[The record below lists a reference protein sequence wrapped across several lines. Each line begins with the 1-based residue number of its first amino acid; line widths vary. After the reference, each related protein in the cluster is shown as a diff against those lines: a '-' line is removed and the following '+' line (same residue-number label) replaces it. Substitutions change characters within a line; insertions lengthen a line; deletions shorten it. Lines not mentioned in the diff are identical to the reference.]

1 MAEVKD
7 NQTLPVAEPA
17 APQSAPP
24 GPPSAPAKKP
34 AGKGRKKLVKRLI
47 ALGVAAAILGGGG
60 FALYR
65 FLTDTDTDIG
75 EIFPATA
82 QIGTIQS
89 KVSGRGSARAK
100 ESAAITLTQSGTV
113 QEVFV
118 TGGQT
123 VMAGDPLYT
132 IYSQAAEDAV
142 NDARK
147 RVEDLNKDMADL
159 LEDANNLTVRAPF
172 AGKLQEVEDFQPDQ
186 EVGKGS
192 KIATLVNDKLL
203 KLSLYFSYAYEGD
216 VYVGQSVDVSI
227 PAVMRSFTGRVEKI
241 NKVSFISTE
250 GAVHFEVVIVFDN
263 PGTLTAGMDASA
275 VLTSGDGFE
284 IYPYRNGQTEFYE
297 TRTIEAKASGPVV
310 GQGNLLNHA
319 NVSEGEALLYLGSS
333 TIDSD
338 IRSKQEEI
346 DAAQLK
352 LDEAMEALAD
362 FNAVAPI
369 DGTVTSCNLTEGQ
382 EVKSGDTVVM
392 ISNNVTMLVTISV
405 DDRNISFIK
414 PGSYVEL
421 KDWNENVFQ
430 GLVTSIDMSGS
441 QGGGNGMMG
450 GGSSGTSYPVTLTV
464 DNFNGALMEGMG
476 LQYSFVTSES
486 EACVMVPTACVQY
499 FSDMDGNRCPVVFVQ
514 RESRP
519 DDVPELQFPEVQP
532 GQKRTYPT
540 EEEGYYPVVVET
552 GIADTQ
558 NVEIKSGV
566 QEGDTVFLNYTVT
579 QGGDSWG

>member
-65 FLTDTDTDIG
+65 FLTNTDADIG

-216 VYVGQSVDVSI
+216 VYVGQSVDVSV

-263 PGTLTAGMDASA
+263 PGTLTAGMEASA
-275 VLTSGDGFE
+275 VLTSGDGSA
-284 IYPYRNGQTEFYE
+284 IYPYENGQTEFYE

-346 DAAQLK
+346 DAAQQK

-441 QGGGNGMMG
+441 QGGDSMM
-450 GGSSGTSYPVTLTV
+450 GGSSGGTKYPVTLTV

-499 FSDMDGNRCPVVFVQ
+499 FPDMDGNRCSVVFVQ
-514 RESRP
+514 REERP
-519 DDVPELQFPEVQP
+519 DDVPELQFPEIQP
-532 GQKRTYPT
+532 GQKRTFPT
-540 EEEGYYPVVVET
+540 EEEGYYPVIVET

-566 QEGDTVFLNYTVT
+566 EEGDTVFLNYTVT
-579 QGGDSWG
+579 DSSYG

>member
-65 FLTDTDTDIG
+65 FLTNTDADIG

-216 VYVGQSVDVSI
+216 VYVGQSVDVSV

-263 PGTLTAGMDASA
+263 PGTLTAGMEASA
-275 VLTSGDGFE
+275 VLTSGDGSA
-284 IYPYRNGQTEFYE
+284 IYPYENGQTEFYE
-297 TRTIEAKASGPVV
+297 TRTIAAKASGPVV

-346 DAAQLK
+346 DAAQQK

-421 KDWNENVFQ
+421 KDWNDNVFQ

-441 QGGGNGMMG
+441 QGGDSMMG
-450 GGSSGTSYPVTLTV
+450 GSSSGTKYPVTLTV

-499 FSDMDGNRCPVVFVQ
+499 FPDMDGNRCSVVFVQ
-514 RESRP
+514 REERP
-519 DDVPELQFPEVQP
+519 DDVPELQFPEIQP
-532 GQKRTYPT
+532 GQKRTFPT
-540 EEEGYYPVVVET
+540 EEEGYYPVIVET

-566 QEGDTVFLNYTVT
+566 EEGDTVFLNYTVT
-579 QGGDSWG
+579 DSSYG

>member
-65 FLTDTDTDIG
+65 FLTNTDADIG

-216 VYVGQSVDVSI
+216 VYVGQSVDVSV

-241 NKVSFISTE
+241 NKVSYISTE

-263 PGTLTAGMDASA
+263 PGTLTAGMEASA
-275 VLTSGDGFE
+275 VLTSGDGSA
-284 IYPYRNGQTEFYE
+284 IYPYENGQTEFYE
-297 TRTIEAKASGPVV
+297 TRTIAAKASGPVV

-346 DAAQLK
+346 DAAQQK

-421 KDWNENVFQ
+421 KDWNDNVFQ

-441 QGGGNGMMG
+441 QGGDSMMG
-450 GGSSGTSYPVTLTV
+450 GSSSGTKYPVTLTV

-499 FSDMDGNRCPVVFVQ
+499 FPDMDGNRCSVVFVQ
-514 RESRP
+514 REERP
-519 DDVPELQFPEVQP
+519 DDVPELQFPEIQP
-532 GQKRTYPT
+532 GQKRTFPT
-540 EEEGYYPVVVET
+540 EEEGYYPVIVET

-566 QEGDTVFLNYTVT
+566 EEGDTVFLNYTVT
-579 QGGDSWG
+579 DSSYG